1 MFGKMSI
8 NEDKLSKLIISQQ
21 VAHALIEQRD
31 TEPPLFIF
39 EAGPLTQT
47 FWEQIDLLENN

>member
-1 MFGKMSI
+1 MSI

-47 FWEQIDLLENN
+47 FWEQIDLLETN